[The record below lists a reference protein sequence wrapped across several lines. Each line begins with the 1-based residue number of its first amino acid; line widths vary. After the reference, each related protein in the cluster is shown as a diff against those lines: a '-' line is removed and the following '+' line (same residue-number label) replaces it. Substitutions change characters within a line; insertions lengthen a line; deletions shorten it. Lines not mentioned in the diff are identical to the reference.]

1 MLSKNVLFAVC
12 CCGLICLLTPF
23 LHGQST
29 SSFSGTVT
37 DNAGAVLA
45 GANVKITSQGTG
57 LTREAKTDDSG
68 HYIVPLLPVSFYS
81 IRVEAQGFAPV
92 EQKDLRL
99 QVDEQRELNFTLRPA
114 SVSTSV
120 EVNATEVAVETT
132 TPTLGQVITSEQVAS
147 LPLNGREFVQ
157 LATLTPGTT
166 QETNPNSFFNGG
178 PSSEVSARGTFSLS
192 VGGSRAQST
201 DWILDG
207 NDDNELTAGG
217 IGFKPSIDA
226 IQEFKVLS
234 YNYSAE
240 FGTRAGPTV
249 LVATKSG
256 TNQLHGSLFEFFRN
270 TKLDAA
276 DRFVTPGAPKDKFN
290 LNQFGGALGGALRK
304 DKTFFFMD
312 YQGTRKRR
320 GIVSSGLIPTPEM
333 IGLTHGYGDFTLDA
347 LGNPAPLLNNP
358 YSGTLASPV
367 PFYCDNAGDPAPF
380 DPANGTQAPTA
391 NPCNKIP
398 QGLIDATGQGMLKL
412 YPTPNVS
419 NTANGF
425 NYLNIPTR
433 SLNDDEFDVKV
444 DHNFSSKDLAY
455 ARFSYEQAESLVP
468 GGSPGFAQIGPFSS
482 TQNITNHAR
491 NIVISET
498 HIFNE
503 RNFNQFTFGFNRIF
517 NHILSF
523 GDRTCEAF
531 KLGLL
536 GANINPVCGDP
547 NAAGVINQSTKDC
560 LSCGLTSTY
569 VGQYWTL
576 GDRGF
581 APFLGG
587 TNIFTWADSFD
598 MIRGKHEI
606 RLGGQIRAQQMNV
619 ETNGFQDG
627 FILNF
632 GSLTGDGAA
641 DLLLGQI
648 GTGSLHDQ
656 TFDGAMTGR
665 RWKLFRP
672 YVQDN
677 WRVTNNLT
685 LNLGLAWALVTP
697 ITEVQGRQSDFN
709 VHTGIYY
716 VAGNSSH
723 RNCAI
728 CVPSDGRVGIQMDK
742 TAFEPRIGIAWKPF
756 GNSKTAIRAG
766 YAIYHDS
773 SWNQGAQGLW
783 QNPPYYAEIDN
794 FSGLS
799 PFLNLGTATCG
810 FAGNSGCGLR
820 AAFLP
825 VITAQPDPAQFT
837 GTIQSQNFDF
847 KQGRV
852 QQFTL
857 NVEHEL
863 PGAVVLTLG
872 YAGSRSHHI
881 LLGGVNLNVNSPTA
895 CAGGPDAVAG
905 SGYSFGCG
913 PGGSF
918 VQPPCVNW
926 ASPCFPTGGGQLN
939 AFDSIV
945 ANISDVGNARYD
957 SLQVKAETKSARH
970 GLYALV
976 GYTWSHTFDSG
987 LPDGLGTSPGATYWP
1002 LPGTIR
1008 ADWGLSALNVADQF
1022 TASVLYQLP
1031 FGKGKKF
1038 GSNWSGATNGIFGG
1052 WEAQVIERAI
1062 SGFPLFIV
1070 NSANGSGANFQWNG
1084 STLNRPNIVGDPNRP
1099 GPVAANPGCVAPSQI
1114 HVAGGAWFNPCAF
1127 VAAPTGELGD
1137 APRAPVSGPNYI
1149 NTDFSLIKHIAVT
1162 ERTRLDFRAE
1172 FFNLWNHPHL
1182 YLPGSPG
1189 VSNMQDISAPGSF
1202 GIANATVNNLAGDS
1216 RVIQFALKL
1225 LF

>member
-1 MLSKNVLFAVC
+1 MSRKQALSAVLSFSAAMF
-12 CCGLICLLTPF
+12 ICSSLMF
-23 LHGQST
+23 GQAT
-29 SSFSGTVT
+29 GSFSGTVS
-37 DNAGAVLA
+37 DNSGAVV
-45 GANVKITSQGTG
+45 ANAKVTITAQATNVS
-57 LTREAKTDDSG
+57 REATTDESG
-68 HYIVPLLPVSFYS
+68 RYLIPSLAVGVYTLHID
-81 IRVEAQGFAPV
+81 AQGFRPA
-92 EQKDLRL
+92 ESKDLRL
-99 QVDEQRELNFTLRPA
+99 QVDEHRELNFTLQPA

-132 TPTLGQVITSEQVAS
+132 TPTLGQVITSEQVSS

-201 DWILDG
+201 DWLLDG

-256 TNQLHGSLFEFFRN
+256 TNQMHGSLFEFFRN

-290 LNQFGGALGGALRK
+290 LNQFGGSLGGALRK
-304 DKTFFFMD
+304 DKTFYFMD

-320 GIVSSGLIPTPEM
+320 GIVSSGLIPTPAM
-333 IGLTHGYGDFTLDA
+333 VSGDFRFGPLNT
-347 LGNPAPLLNNP
+347 GMPLLTNP
-358 YSGTLASPV
+358 YALTGEPTNFQCVPGTENNVTPTPEPV
-367 PFYCDNAGDPAPF
+367 NAHGGQA
-380 DPANGTQAPTA
+380 AGTDCNYIPPT
-391 NPCNKIP
+391 
-398 QGLIDATGQGMLKL
+398 LIDSTGQAMLKL
-412 YPTPNVS
+412 YPTANVS
-419 NTANGF
+419 NESF

-433 SLNDDEFDVKV
+433 GLNDDEFDVKV
-444 DHNFSSKDLAY
+444 DHNFSSKDTAY
-455 ARFSYEQAESLVP
+455 ARFSYEQADSLVP
-468 GGSPGFAQIGPFSS
+468 GGSPGFAQIGPFAS

-491 NIVISET
+491 NAVISET
-498 HIFNE
+498 HIFSA
-503 RNFNQFTFGFNRIF
+503 RNINQFTFGFNRIF

-523 GDRTCEAF
+523 GDRSCQAF

-536 GANINPVCGDP
+536 GANINPFCGDP

-587 TNIFTWADSFD
+587 TNIFTWSDSFD
-598 MIRGKHEI
+598 MVRGKHEI
-606 RLGGQIRAQQMNV
+606 RVGGQLRAQQMNV

-632 GSLTGDGAA
+632 GTITGDGAA
-641 DLLLGQI
+641 DLLIGQI

-656 TFDGAMTGR
+656 TFQGAMTGR

-672 YVQDN
+672 YIQDN
-677 WRVTNNLT
+677 WRVSKSLT

-697 ITEVQGRQSDFN
+697 ITEDQGRQSDFD
-709 VHTGIYY
+709 VATGKYY
-716 VAGNSSH
+716 VAGNSVH
-723 RNCAI
+723 RSCAI
-728 CVPSDGRVGIQMDK
+728 CVATDGRVGIQMDK
-742 TAFEPRIGIAWKPF
+742 TAFEPRIGLAWKPF
-756 GNSKTAIRAG
+756 GNDKTAVRAG

-794 FSGLS
+794 FTGLS
-799 PFLNLGTATCG
+799 PFQSLGTATCG
-810 FAGNSGCGLR
+810 FSGNQGCGLR

-825 VITAQPDPAQFT
+825 VITAEPDPAQFT
-837 GTIQSQNFDF
+837 GTIQSQNFNF

-857 NVEHEL
+857 NVEHQL
-863 PGAVVLTLG
+863 PGEVVLTVG

-881 LLGGVNLNVNSPTA
+881 LMDGVNLNVNTPTA
-895 CAGGPDAVAG
+895 CGTTP
-905 SGYSFGCG
+905 GYTLGCG

-926 ASPCFPTGGGQLN
+926 ANPCFPTGGGQLN
-939 AFDSIV
+939 AFDPIV
-945 ANISDVGNARYD
+945 ANVSDVGNARYD

-970 GLYALV
+970 GLYALI

-1038 GSNWSGATNGIFGG
+1038 GNNWGGAADGIFGG

-1070 NSANGSGANFQWNG
+1070 NSDNGSGVNFQWNG
-1084 STLNRPNIVGDPNRP
+1084 STLNRPNMVGDPNRP
-1099 GPVAANPGCVAPSQI
+1099 GPVAANPNCPVTPPSQL
-1114 HVAGGAWFNPCAF
+1114 HVAGGYWFNPCAF
-1127 VAAPTGELGD
+1127 VEAPDGELGT

-1149 NTDFSLIKHIAVT
+1149 NTDFSLIKHIAIT
-1162 ERTRLDFRAE
+1162 ERTKLDFRAE

-1189 VSNMQDISAPGSF
+1189 VSNMQDASPFSTGTF
-1202 GIANATVNNLAGDS
+1202 GFANATVNQLAGDS
-1216 RVIQFALKL
+1216 RVIQLALKL
-1225 LF
+1225 IF

>member
-1 MLSKNVLFAVC
+1 MSSQKSLFAMLCLV
-12 CCGLICLLTPF
+12 LISLLSP
-23 LHGQST
+23 LAHGQTGSL
-29 SSFSGTVT
+29 SGTVS
-37 DNAGAVLA
+37 DKAGAVVS
-45 GANVKITSQGTG
+45 GGDVRITSQATG
-57 LTREAKTDDSG
+57 LTREAKTDESG
-68 HYIVPLLPVSFYS
+68 HYLVPLLPVGVYS
-81 IRVEAQGFAPV
+81 IRVEAQGFAAA
-92 EQKDLRL
+92 EQKEVRL
-99 QVDEQRELNFTLRPA
+99 QVDEQREFNFSLQPA
-114 SVSTSV
+114 SVATSV
-120 EVNATEVAVETT
+120 EVNATAVAVETSA
-132 TPTLGQVITSEQVAS
+132 PTLGQVITSEQVSS

-166 QETNPNSFFNGG
+166 QETNPTSFFNGG

-192 VGGSRAQST
+192 VGGSRAQET

-256 TNQLHGSLFEFFRN
+256 SNQLHGSLFEFFRN

-276 DRFVTPGAPKDKFN
+276 DRFITPGAPKDKFN
-290 LNQFGGALGGALRK
+290 LNQFGGSLGGALQK
-304 DKTFFFMD
+304 DKTFYFMD

-320 GIVSSGLIPTPEM
+320 GIVSTGLIPTPAM
-333 IGLTHGYGDFTLDA
+333 IAGDFR
-347 LGNPAPLLNNP
+347 GGPLNAGMGFLLKNP
-358 YSGTLASPV
+358 YADPTQ
-367 PFYCDNAGDPAPF
+367 GDPTNFQCVP
-380 DPANGTQAPTA
+380 GTENSPTPTA
-391 NPCNKIP
+391 EPINAHGGQAAGTNCNYIP
-398 QGLIDATGQGMLKL
+398 ASLIDPTGQAMLKL
-412 YPTPNVS
+412 YPTANVTNES
-419 NTANGF
+419 F

-444 DHNFSSKDLAY
+444 DHNFSAKDSAY
-455 ARFSYEQAESLVP
+455 ARFSYEMAESLVP
-468 GGSPGFAQIGPFSS
+468 GGSPGFAETGAFSS

-491 NIVISET
+491 NVVISET
-498 HIFNE
+498 HIFSD
-503 RNFNQFTFGFNRIF
+503 RNINQFTFGFNRIF

-536 GANINPVCGDP
+536 GANINPACGDP
-547 NAAGVINQSTKDC
+547 NATGVINQSTKDC
-560 LSCGLTSTY
+560 LSCGLTSTF

-587 TNIFTWADSFD
+587 TNVFTWSDSFD

-606 RLGGQIRAQQMNV
+606 RFGGQVRAHQMNV

-632 GSLTGDGAA
+632 GTLTGDGAA

-656 TFDGAMTGR
+656 TFQGAMTGR

-672 YVQDN
+672 YIQDN

-697 ITEVQGRQSDFN
+697 ITEDQGRQSDFDFA
-709 VHTGIYY
+709 TGKYY
-716 VAGNSSH
+716 VAGHSAQ
-723 RNCAI
+723 RTCAI
-728 CVPSDGRVGIQMDK
+728 CVPSNGRVGIQMDK

-756 GNSKTAIRAG
+756 GNAKTAVRAG
-766 YAIYHDS
+766 YAMYHDS

-783 QNPPYYAEIDN
+783 QNPPYYAELDN
-794 FSGLS
+794 FSGLC
-799 PFLNLGTATCG
+799 PFLNLGDPVG
-810 FAGNSGCGLR
+810 HPGCGLR
-820 AAFLP
+820 TQFLP
-825 VITAQPDPAQFT
+825 VITGEPNPASFT
-837 GTIQSQNFDF
+837 GTIFSQNFNF

-863 PGAVVLTLG
+863 PGAVVLTVG

-881 LLGGVNLNVNSPTA
+881 LMDGVNRNVDSPGA
-895 CAGGPDAVAG
+895 CAGGPAPIAG
-905 SGYSFGCG
+905 YTFGCG
-913 PGGSF
+913 PGGAFVPAPYGSF
-918 VQPPCVNW
+918 TVV
-926 ASPCFPTGGGQLN
+926 S
-939 AFDSIV
+939 
-945 ANISDVGNARYD
+945 NINDVGNARYD

-970 GLYALV
+970 GLYALI

-987 LPDGLGTSPGATYWP
+987 LPDGLGTFPGATYWP
-1002 LPGTIR
+1002 LPGTQR
-1008 ADWGLSALNVADQF
+1008 ADWGLSALNVNDQF
-1022 TASVLYQLP
+1022 TASVLYELP

-1038 GSNWSGATNGIFGG
+1038 GSNWSGVTNGIFGG

-1062 SGFPLFIV
+1062 SGFPIFIV
-1070 NSANGSGANFQWNG
+1070 DSNNGVFNGSNVNFQWNG
-1084 STLNRPNIVGDPNRP
+1084 SSLNRPNIVGDPHARP
-1099 GPVAANPGCVAPSQI
+1099 CVPGT
-1114 HVAGGAWFNPCAF
+1114 WFNTCAF
-1127 VAAPTGELGD
+1127 AAAPAGELGD
-1137 APRAPVSGPNYI
+1137 APRAPLTGPNYV
-1149 NTDFSLIKHIAVT
+1149 NTDFSLIKHIVIT
-1162 ERTRLDFRAE
+1162 ERTKLDFRAE

-1189 VSNMQDISAPGSF
+1189 VSNMQDIEAPGSF
-1202 GIANATVNNLAGDS
+1202 GFANATVNNLAGDS

-1225 LF
+1225 IF

>member
-1 MLSKNVLFAVC
+1 MSRKQALSTVLFCSAAIVLS
-12 CCGLICLLTPF
+12 GSLMF
-23 LHGQST
+23 GQAT
-29 SSFSGTVT
+29 GNFSGTVS
-37 DNAGAVLA
+37 DNSGAVV
-45 GANVKITSQGTG
+45 ANAKVTITAQATNVS
-57 LTREAKTDDSG
+57 REAATDESG
-68 HYIVPLLPVSFYS
+68 HYLIPSLAVGVYTLH
-81 IRVEAQGFAPV
+81 IDAQGFRPA
-92 EQKDLRL
+92 ESKDLRL
-99 QVDEQRELNFTLRPA
+99 QVDEHRELNFTLQPA

-132 TPTLGQVITSEQVAS
+132 NPTLGQVITSEQVSS

-201 DWILDG
+201 DWLLDG

-256 TNQLHGSLFEFFRN
+256 TNQMHGSLFEFFRN

-290 LNQFGGALGGALRK
+290 LNQFGGSLGGALRN
-304 DKTFFFMD
+304 DKTFYFMD

-320 GIVSSGLIPTPEM
+320 GIVSSGLIPTPAM
-333 IGLTHGYGDFTLDA
+333 VSGDFRF
-347 LGNPAPLLNNP
+347 GPLNTGMSLLTNP
-358 YSGTLASPV
+358 YALAGEPTNFQCVPGTENNVTPTPEPV
-367 PFYCDNAGDPAPF
+367 NAHG
-380 DPANGTQAPTA
+380 GQAPGT
-391 NPCNKIP
+391 NCNYIP
-398 QGLIDATGQGMLKL
+398 PALIDSTGQAMLDL
-412 YPTPNVS
+412 YPTTNVS
-419 NTANGF
+419 NESF

-444 DHNFSSKDLAY
+444 DHNFSSKDTAY

-468 GGSPGFAQIGPFSS
+468 GGSPGFAEIGPFAS

-491 NIVISET
+491 NAVISET
-498 HIFNE
+498 HIFSA
-503 RNFNQFTFGFNRIF
+503 RNINQFTFGFNRIF

-523 GDRTCEAF
+523 GDRSCGAF
-531 KLGLL
+531 KVGLL
-536 GANINPVCGDP
+536 GANINPFCGDP

-587 TNIFTWADSFD
+587 TNIFTWSDSFD
-598 MIRGKHEI
+598 MVRGKHEI
-606 RLGGQIRAQQMNV
+606 RVGGQLRAQQMNV

-632 GSLTGDGAA
+632 GTITGDGAA
-641 DLLLGQI
+641 DLLIGQI

-656 TFDGAMTGR
+656 TFQGAMTGR

-672 YVQDN
+672 YIQDN
-677 WRVTNNLT
+677 WRVSKSLT

-697 ITEVQGRQSDFN
+697 ITEDQGRQSDFD
-709 VHTGIYY
+709 VATGKYY
-716 VAGNSSH
+716 VAGNSVH
-723 RNCAI
+723 RSCAI
-728 CVPSDGRVGIQMDK
+728 CVATDGRVGIQMDK

-756 GNSKTAIRAG
+756 GNDKTAVRAG

-799 PFLNLGTATCG
+799 PFQSLGTATCG
-810 FAGNSGCGLR
+810 FTGNQGCGLR

-825 VITAQPDPAQFT
+825 VITAEPDPAEFT
-837 GTIQSQNFDF
+837 GTIQSQNFNF

-857 NVEHEL
+857 NVEHQL
-863 PGAVVLTLG
+863 PGEVVLTVG

-881 LLGGVNLNVNSPTA
+881 LMDGVNLNVNTPTA
-895 CAGGPDAVAG
+895 CGTTP
-905 SGYSFGCG
+905 GYTLGCG

-926 ASPCFPTGGGQLN
+926 ANPCFPTGGGQLN
-939 AFDSIV
+939 AFDPIV
-945 ANISDVGNARYD
+945 ANVSDVGNARYD

-970 GLYALV
+970 GLYALI
-976 GYTWSHTFDSG
+976 GYTWSRTFDSG

-1008 ADWGLSALNVADQF
+1008 SDWGLSALNVNDQF

-1038 GSNWSGATNGIFGG
+1038 GSNWGGAANGMFGG

-1070 NSANGSGANFQWNG
+1070 NSDNGSGVNFQWNG

-1099 GPVAANPGCVAPSQI
+1099 GPVAANPSCNAPSQL
-1114 HVAGGAWFNPCAF
+1114 HVAGGYWFNPCAF
-1127 VAAPTGELGD
+1127 VEAPDGELGT

-1149 NTDFSLIKHIAVT
+1149 NTDFSLIKHIVIT
-1162 ERTRLDFRAE
+1162 ERTKLDFRAE

-1189 VSNMQDISAPGSF
+1189 VSNMQDASPFSTGTF
-1202 GIANATVNNLAGDS
+1202 GFANATVNQLAGDS
-1216 RVIQFALKL
+1216 RVIQLALKL
-1225 LF
+1225 IF

>member
-1 MLSKNVLFAVC
+1 MSSQKSLFTICCFALIGLLSPLAQ
-12 CCGLICLLTPF
+12 
-23 LHGQST
+23 GQAPG
-29 SSFSGTVT
+29 SFSGTVA
-37 DNAGAVLA
+37 DKAGAVIS
-45 GANVKITSQGTG
+45 GADVKITSQATG

-68 HYIVPLLPVSFYS
+68 HYLVPLLPVGFYS
-81 IRVEAQGFAPV
+81 IRVEAQGFARG
-92 EQKDLRL
+92 EQKEIRL
-99 QVDEQRELNFTLRPA
+99 QVNEQREVNFTLQPA
-114 SVSTSV
+114 SVATSV
-120 EVNATEVAVETT
+120 EVNATAVAVETSA
-132 TPTLGQVITSEQVAS
+132 PTLGQVITSEQVSS

-201 DWILDG
+201 DWLLDG

-234 YNYSAE
+234 YNYEAE

-256 TNQLHGSLFEFFRN
+256 TNQLHGTLFEFFRN

-276 DRFVTPGAPKDKFN
+276 ARFVTPGAPKDKYN
-290 LNQFGGALGGALRK
+290 LNQFGGSLGGALKK

-320 GIVSSGLIPTPEM
+320 GIVSSGLIPTPDM
-333 IGLTHGYGDFTLDA
+333 IGLTKGYGDFTLNA
-347 LGNPAPLLNNP
+347 LGNPAPPLTNP
-358 YSGTLASPV
+358 YSKSP
-367 PFYCDNAGDPAPF
+367 FTCDTSGNPIKPNSD
-380 DPANGTQAPTA
+380 GTQTGGT
-391 NPCNKIP
+391 PCNKIP
-398 QGLIDATGQGMLKL
+398 QALIDPTGQAMLKL
-412 YPTPNVS
+412 YPTPNV
-419 NTANGF
+419 TGETF

-444 DHNFSSKDLAY
+444 DHNFSSRDIAY

-491 NIVISET
+491 NAVISET
-498 HIFNE
+498 HIFNA

-536 GANINPVCGDP
+536 GANINSFCGDP
-547 NAAGVINQSTKDC
+547 NAAGVVNQSTKDC

-587 TNIFTWADSFD
+587 SNIFTWSDSFD

-606 RLGGQIRAQQMNV
+606 RFGGQVRAQQMNV

-632 GSLTGDGAA
+632 GTLTGDGAA

-656 TFDGAMTGR
+656 TFNGAMTGR

-672 YVQDN
+672 YVQDT
-677 WRVTNNLT
+677 WRVSNNLT

-697 ITEVQGRQSDFN
+697 ITEAQGRQSNFSIA
-709 VHTGIYY
+709 TGKYY
-716 VAGNSSH
+716 VTGNSPH
-723 RNCAI
+723 RSCSI
-728 CVPSDGRVGIQMDK
+728 CVPTDGRVGIQMDK

-756 GNSKTAIRAG
+756 GNAKTAVRAG

-783 QNPPYYAEIDN
+783 QNPPYYAELDN

-799 PFLNLGTATCG
+799 PFQSLGTATCG
-810 FAGNSGCGLR
+810 FTGAQGCGLR

-825 VITAQPDPAQFT
+825 VITAQPDPSQFT
-837 GTIQSQNFDF
+837 GTIQAQNFNF

-857 NVEHEL
+857 NVEHQL
-863 PGAVVLTLG
+863 PGEVVLTVG
-872 YAGSRSHHI
+872 YAGSRSHRI
-881 LLGGVNLNVNSPTA
+881 LVDGLNLNVNSPTA
-895 CAGGPDAVAG
+895 CGTP
-905 SGYSFGCG
+905 GYTLGCG

-918 VQPPCVNW
+918 LQPPCVNW
-926 ASPCFPTGGGQLN
+926 AIPCTPTGGGQLN
-939 AFDSIV
+939 AFDQV
-945 ANISDVGNARYD
+945 AANINDVGNARYD

-970 GLYALV
+970 GLYALI
-976 GYTWSHTFDSG
+976 GYAWSRTFDSG
-987 LPDGLGTSPGATYWP
+987 MADGLGTSPGATYWP
-1002 LPGTIR
+1002 LPGTVR
-1008 ADWGLSALNVADQF
+1008 ADWGLSALNVNDQF
-1022 TASVLYQLP
+1022 TASVIYQLP
-1031 FGKGKKF
+1031 FGRGKKF
-1038 GSNWSGATNGIFGG
+1038 GSNWDRAANGIFGG
-1052 WEAQVIERAI
+1052 WEAQVIQRAI
-1062 SGFPLFIV
+1062 SGFPLFV
-1070 NSANGSGANFQWNG
+1070 VDSNNLSGVNFQWNG
-1084 STLNRPNIVGDPNRP
+1084 STLNRPDLVGDPNRP
-1099 GPVAANPGCVAPSQI
+1099 GPVAANPNCVVTPPTRV
-1114 HVAGGAWFNPCAF
+1114 HVAGGYWFNPCAF
-1127 VAAPTGELGD
+1127 MEAPAGELGN

-1162 ERTRLDFRAE
+1162 ERTTLDFRAE
-1172 FFNLWNHPHL
+1172 IFNLWNHPHL
-1182 YLPGSPG
+1182 YVPGSPG
-1189 VSNMQDISAPGSF
+1189 VSNMQDASPFATGTF
-1202 GIANATVNNLAGDS
+1202 GFANATVNQLPGDS
-1216 RVIQFALKL
+1216 RVIQFAAKL
-1225 LF
+1225 VF